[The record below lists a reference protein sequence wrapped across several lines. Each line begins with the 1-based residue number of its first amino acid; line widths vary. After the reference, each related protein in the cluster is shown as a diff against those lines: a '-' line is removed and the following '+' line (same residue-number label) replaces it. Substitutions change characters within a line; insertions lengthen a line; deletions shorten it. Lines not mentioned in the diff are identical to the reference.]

1 MTKRTPV
8 CELLRIDHPIV
19 EAPLSA
25 DPRLPAAVSNAGGLG
40 TLGLGWAD
48 DAGDIVR
55 QTAALT
61 DKPFGGNFVL
71 AFDQHRRIDQALS
84 AGLRIVSL
92 FWGDPHGYVD
102 SVHDAGGV
110 VMHTVGS
117 VEQARRA
124 ADCGVDIIVAQGWE
138 AGGHVWSGVATLPL
152 VPAVV
157 DAVGPVPVIAAGGIG
172 DARGVAAVIALGA
185 QAALLGT
192 RFLLADEMPIHEEY
206 RRRLIAATETDAE
219 WYRNLYAVGWP
230 DTTHRAIHNSTA
242 EIWEAAGRPALG
254 SRPKEGEV
262 LAHFA
267 SGEAIVR
274 YEGAPP
280 MVGTTGEIEPLSLW
294 AGQSVALAKQSQS
307 AAEIVAELVSR
318 L

>member
-1 MTKRTPV
+1 MSTHTPV
-8 CELLRIDHPIV
+8 CELLGIDYPIV

-25 DPRLPAAVSNAGGLG
+25 DPRLPAAVSSAGGLG

-48 DAGDIVR
+48 DAGAVVR
-55 QTAALT
+55 ETAALT
-61 DKPFGGNFVL
+61 DRPFAANFVL
-71 AFDQHRRIDQALS
+71 AFDQHERIDQALS

-92 FWGDPHGYVD
+92 FWGDPSSYVD
-102 SVHDAGGV
+102 SVHEAGGL

-117 VEQARRA
+117 VEDARRA
-124 ADCGVDIIVAQGWE
+124 VGCGVDIVVAQGWE

-157 DAVGPVPVIAAGGIG
+157 DAVAPVPVIAAGGIG
-172 DARGVAAVIALGA
+172 DARGVGAVFALGA
-185 QAALLGT
+185 QGAMLGT

-219 WYRNLYAVGWP
+219 WYYNLYEVGWP
-230 DTTHRAIHNSTA
+230 DTTHRALHNSTA
-242 EIWEAAGRPALG
+242 QIWEAAGRPAPG
-254 SRPKEGEV
+254 SRPREGEV
-262 LAHFA
+262 LAHFG

-274 YEGAPP
+274 YEGGPP
-280 MVGTTGEIEPLSLW
+280 MVDTTGEIEPLSMW
-294 AGQSVALAKQSQS
+294 AGQSVALAKRSQP

>member
-1 MTKRTPV
+1 MSAHTPV
-8 CELLRIDHPIV
+8 CELLGIERPII
-19 EAPLSA
+19 EAPLSV

-48 DAGDIVR
+48 DAGNVVR
-55 QTAALT
+55 ETATLT
-61 DKPFGGNFVL
+61 DRPFAGNFVL
-71 AFDQHRRIDQALS
+71 AFDQHHRVDQALA
-84 AGLRIVSL
+84 AGLRVVSL
-92 FWGDPHGYVD
+92 FWGDPESYVD
-102 SVHDAGGV
+102 LVHDGGGLL
-110 VMHTVGS
+110 MHTVGS
-117 VEQARRA
+117 VEEARRA
-124 ADCGVDIIVAQGWE
+124 VGCGVDIIVAQGWE

-157 DAVGPVPVIAAGGIG
+157 DAVTPVPVIAAGGIG
-172 DARGVAAVIALGA
+172 DARGVAAVLALGA

-206 RRRLIAATETDAE
+206 RRRLIAATERDAE
-219 WYRNLYAVGWP
+219 WYFDLYEVGWP
-230 DTTHRAIHNSTA
+230 DTTHRAIRNSTA
-242 EIWEAAGRPALG
+242 EMWDAAGRPAPG
-254 SRPKEGEV
+254 SRPREGEV

-280 MVGTTGEIEPLSLW
+280 MEGTTGEIEALSLW
-294 AGQSVALAKQSQS
+294 AGQSVALARRTQP